1 MGSEVQL
8 TGKSRPLL
16 GWVGDI
22 LFVLTQLVEDLHGH
36 WCRGTSTTSDL
47 QACGGEDEAPGICV
61 MCEKVF
67 RARYSLSSS
76 VCVYIHASSDQG
88 RCREDLKIQDAYSR
102 VGHDRGRTS

>member
-8 TGKSRPLL
+8 IGKSRPLL

-47 QACGGEDEAPGICV
+47 QACGGEDGREQRPAAAHRAP
-61 MCEKVF
+61 
-67 RARYSLSSS
+67 SSN
-76 VCVYIHASSDQG
+76 
-88 RCREDLKIQDAYSR
+88 L
-102 VGHDRGRTS
+102 